1 MKKILSVILASI
13 CLLGVCVNMAYAASP
28 YEDTSDDICAD
39 TGFDDP
45 LLCGN
50 KNKNE
55 EAEMFQ
61 KIGNALTVV
70 YGLVGIL
77 AVIFVIVGGFKFT
90 TSQGDPG
97 KVAQAKNTILFSLIG
112 LVITLGAFAIT
123 SFVLNALG
131 GTGGTGSPSTGSDG
145 IASLYITSK
154 DIVKEGE
161 TLQLKVKI
169 APDYA
174 KDKTLTFTSSDTTVA
189 TIDENGLISG
199 IKAGTTTITATAK
212 NGVSTTGKITVTK
225 EPTVESIKLEP
236 SSVTIK
242 TGTSTT
248 IKATISPSSASS
260 TSLTW
265 TSSDTSV
272 VTVANSGA
280 VKGIKEGTATI
291 TVKGGDVTATATV
304 TVSDTAAAQPPTGG
318 GETYSAVWEL
328 RTYDG
333 MEYWISVPE
342 GATSNMALFI
352 FLHGDAEMGNANRVS
367 RLKWAEYVKE
377 GKDFI
382 GLVPVGKNRDWVSS
396 GVQER
401 VKGLIDKYVSE
412 YKVNTSRIYIAGFSR
427 GAIGTWG
434 MVSRYG
440 SFFRAAV
447 PVSCCGSY
455 KPEMFKNTPVYAL
468 AGGGESNYITC
479 MKSRVNGINSAG
491 GNAQF
496 ETIGKWNH
504 GNVMA
509 NFPYEKVFT
518 NWMLKQ

>member
-13 CLLGVCVNMAYAASP
+13 CLLGVCVNMAYAASS

-45 LLCGN
+45 LLCGS
-50 KNKNE
+50 KNKDE

-123 SFVLNALG
+123 GFVLNALG
-131 GTGGTGSPSTGSDG
+131 GAGGGGGGGSGGDSV
-145 IASLYITSK
+145 ASLHITSK
-154 DIVKEGE
+154 DTVKEGE

-189 TIDENGLISG
+189 TIDGNGLISG

-212 NGVSTTGKITVTK
+212 NGISTTGKITVTK

-248 IKATISPSSASS
+248 IKATISPSSAAA

-272 VTVANSGA
+272 ATVANSGA

-352 FLHGDAEMGNANRVS
+352 FLHGDGEMGSSGAVS
-367 RLKWAEYVKE
+367 RLKWTEYIKNS
-377 GKDFI
+377 KDFI
-382 GLVPVGKNRDWVSS
+382 GLVPVGKNRDWISS

-401 VKGLIDKYVSE
+401 VKGLIDKYVAD
-412 YKVNTSRIYIAGFSR
+412 YKINTSRIYIAGFSR

-468 AGGGESNYITC
+468 AGGQETTYISC
-479 MKSRVNGINSAG
+479 MQSRVNAINKAG
-491 GNAQF
+491 GNAKF
-496 ETIGKWNH
+496 EAVGNNTHGTLMGK
-504 GNVMA
+504 
-509 NFPYEKVFT
+509 FPYDKVFT
-518 NWMLKQ
+518 EWMLKQ